1 MIRRP
6 PRSTRTDTLF
16 PYTTLFRAV
25 KIDYKGGSG
34 KAQALVEGTSG
45 VPCRIAANADLTPW
59 LWRASVRGRA
69 PGINFRTTSPARII
83 PGTDGYELLPTTVN
97 LGRGSTARI
106 AGRCGDGIM
115 VQSRLERVN
124 MAILNAVYPDMGLGG
139 RATGSLDF
147 EQANSESFPRAD
159 ARLTITGFTHTTAA
173 SVRPP
178 VDVNLAGKQTG
189 RASCRESGRK
199 YG

>member
-1 MIRRP
+1 M
-6 PRSTRTDTLF
+6 TVYVLF
-16 PYTTLFRAV
+16 DFYLGVLFLFFFKQKTA
-25 KIDYKGGSG
+25 Y
-34 KAQALVEGTSG
+34 EM
-45 VPCRIAANADLTPW
+45 RISDWSSDVCSSDL
-59 LWRASVRGRA
+59 
-69 PGINFRTTSPARII
+69 PARII

-106 AGRCGDGIM
+106 AGRFGDGIM

-159 ARLTITGFTHTTAA
+159 ARLTIT
-173 SVRPP
+173 
-178 VDVNLAGKQTG
+178 D
-189 RASCRESGRK
+189 RK
-199 YG
+199 STRLNSSP